1 MPYFSK
7 FNVLTKS
14 DITKQFIGDNELQE
28 YIPDN
33 CNPSTVTRSFLLSLL
48 FNVKRNKYLNLY
60 DKYKKIKVEQ
70 STTGKMYEINANSEF
85 ANELNNYIS
94 AYK

>member
-14 DITKQFIGDNELQE
+14 DIAKQFIGDNELQE

-70 STTGKMYEINANSEF
+70 STTGNEINANSEF